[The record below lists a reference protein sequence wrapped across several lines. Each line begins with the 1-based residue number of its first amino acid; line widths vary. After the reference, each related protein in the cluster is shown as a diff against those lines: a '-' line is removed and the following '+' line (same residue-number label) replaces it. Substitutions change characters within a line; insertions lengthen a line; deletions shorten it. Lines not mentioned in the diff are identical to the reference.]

1 MAADQATDRNRS
13 QAEDAGGTAASGST
27 GPRAE
32 PKPKDPLVPWTPQPL
47 VLYSGPRKKIAFE
60 PQTADMDQRR
70 CSVFTGSGS
79 FLPTRRIKNQDFIAH
94 EFFLD
99 YGQPLDTEDNPRIL
113 AKFRD
118 ITEISERRYVTDDL
132 VASDLGAEA
141 ASLALSD
148 ANSDPEA
155 LDYIIVAHNFGD
167 VRADRLRLDSC
178 PTLAARIKE
187 RLGIQN
193 PYCVAYDLP
202 FGCPGWL
209 QAVIHAD
216 YFLRSGDANRA
227 LIVGAET
234 LSRVS
239 DPHDRDSM
247 IYADGAGAVVLESTE
262 AEEPVGILS
271 HATRSDTLEHARLL
285 WMGPSYDPEHP
296 DDRLFLKMHGRR
308 LYEYAL
314 QTVPGV
320 VRESLNRAGLTLTDV
335 VKVLLHQAN
344 AKMDHA
350 ILKRLFR
357 LYEVEEIPSRI
368 MPMTI
373 SWLGNS
379 SVATLPTLF
388 DLMRRGTLEGQG
400 FLSGDAVVLAS
411 VGAGMNINSLVYRCP

>member
-1 MAADQATDRNRS
+1 
-13 QAEDAGGTAASGST
+13 
-27 GPRAE
+27 
-32 PKPKDPLVPWTPQPL
+32 
-47 VLYSGPRKKIAFE
+47 
-60 PQTADMDQRR
+60 MDQRR

-79 FLPTRRIKNQDFIAH
+79 FLPPRTIENQDFVAH

-99 YGQPLDTEDNPRIL
+99 YGQPLDPEDNPLIL

-118 ITEISERRYVTDDL
+118 ITEISERRYATDDL

-148 ANSDPEA
+148 ANTDPETV
-155 LDYIIVAHNFGD
+155 DYIIVAHNFGD
-167 VRADRLRLDSC
+167 VRADRLRLDFC

-193 PYCVAYDLP
+193 PCCVAYDLP

-209 QAVIHAD
+209 QAVIQAD

-247 IYADGAGAVVLESTE
+247 IYADGAGAVVLEATE
-262 AEEPVGILS
+262 AEEHVGILS

-296 DDRLFLKMHGRR
+296 DDRLFLKMHGRK
-308 LYEYAL
+308 LYEYAV

-335 VKVLLHQAN
+335 ARVLLHQAN

-350 ILKRLFR
+350 ILRRLFR
-357 LYEVEEIPSRI
+357 LYEVEGIPSRI

-388 DLMRRGTLEGQG
+388 DLMRRGTLDGQG
-400 FLSGDAVVLAS
+400 FHSGDTVVFAS

>member
-1 MAADQATDRNRS
+1 MDR
-13 QAEDAGGTAASGST
+13 
-27 GPRAE
+27 
-32 PKPKDPLVPWTPQPL
+32 
-47 VLYSGPRKKIAFE
+47 
-60 PQTADMDQRR
+60 RR
-70 CSVFTGSGS
+70 VSLFTGSGS
-79 FLPTRRIKNQDFIAH
+79 VLPTRTVKNEEFIKN

-99 YGQPLDTEDNPRIL
+99 YGHPLDPEDNARVL

-118 ITEISERRYVTDDL
+118 ITEISERRYATDDL

-141 ASLALSD
+141 GALALSD
-148 ANSDPEA
+148 ANADPET

-167 VRADRLRLDSC
+167 VRADRLRLDFC

-187 RLGIQN
+187 KLRIRN
-193 PYCVAYDLP
+193 PQCIAYDLP

-209 QAVIHAD
+209 QAVIQAD
-216 YFLRSGDANRA
+216 YFLRSGDATRA

-247 IYADGAGAVVLESTE
+247 IYADGAGATVLEAAE
-262 AEEPVGILS
+262 AEQPVGILS

-285 WMGPSYDPEHP
+285 WMGPSYNPGYP
-296 DDRLFLKMHGRR
+296 TDRIFLKMYGRK
-308 LYEYAL
+308 LYEYAV

-320 VRESLNRAGLTLTDV
+320 VQDSLNRAGLTLTDV
-335 VKVLLHQAN
+335 AKVLLHQAN

-357 LYEVEEIPSRI
+357 LYDVQEIPKRI

-388 DLMRRGTLEGQG
+388 DLMRRDRLDGQEVR
-400 FLSGDAVVLAS
+400 SGEIVVFAS